1 MAYILNRL
9 DEISDELEKLSSRT
23 SLNEREREQEKLN
36 RPSRHSPKKSSSP
49 KEAAATTSKEH
60 SVGHRMFFEN
70 PTNEQL
76 LVIKNYHE
84 NLLEN
89 QILYNDIITSG
100 GFVPGTE
107 SGEYESDE
115 DEMDE
120 FEEVHRRYCS
130 PDNASRKLSV
140 IEEQLKVISHFY
152 DLERVI
158 HSRKAKNY
166 SWKPH
171 IVYSMLK
178 GVTEDGTHL
187 YYAKLLKEDSQE
199 SIIEINCFPES
210 MIDLLESLT
219 MFYSM

>member
-9 DEISDELEKLSSRT
+9 DEISDELERLSSRT
-23 SLNEREREQEKLN
+23 SRNEREQEQEKLN
-36 RPSRHSPKKSSSP
+36 RPSRHSSSTAVAATAA
-49 KEAAATTSKEH
+49 AAATSKEPKE
-60 SVGHRMFFEN
+60 GHRMFFEN

-76 LVIKNYHE
+76 LIVKNYYE

-89 QILYNDIITSG
+89 QTLYNDIIASG

-115 DEMDE
+115 DEDE
-120 FEEVHRRYCS
+120 DEEIHRRYCS
-130 PDNASRKLSV
+130 PENVSRKLSV
-140 IEEQLKVISHFY
+140 IKEQLKVISYFY

-158 HSRKAKNY
+158 HSRKAKNH

-171 IVYSMLK
+171 IVYSMLR

-199 SIIEINCFPES
+199 SILEINGFPES